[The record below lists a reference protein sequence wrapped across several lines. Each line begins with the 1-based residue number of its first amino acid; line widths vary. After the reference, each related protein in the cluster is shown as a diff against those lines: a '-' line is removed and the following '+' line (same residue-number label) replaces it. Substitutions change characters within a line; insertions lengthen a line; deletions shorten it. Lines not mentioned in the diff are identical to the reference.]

1 MVGKRWGF
9 RDRGTLKLGVSHKSF
24 DELSRWLN
32 DICILRVMDI
42 HWSYQ
47 NLLFW
52 AGIVWHRL
60 SANQIVRCFKLKK
73 LKNCMRYQVFFFFS
87 SIEVTKNTLFWV
99 VPESSLGQSVCR
111 IFYFWLVWLVDL
123 NTGGPLLHCTC
134 FYWKIWWI
142 LWKSSV
148 IILWCYKDVG
158 KRTNKWFGKH

>member
-1 MVGKRWGF
+1 MIWWIEQIDWMIFVYWEWWISIEATKICYFG
-9 RDRGTLKLGVSHKSF
+9 LA
-24 DELSRWLN
+24 LS
-32 DICILRVMDI
+32 DIG
-42 HWSYQ
+42 SQ
-47 NLLFW
+47 PT
-52 AGIVWHRL
+52 RL
-60 SANQIVRCFKLKK
+60 SDVLN
-73 LKNCMRYQVFFFFS
+73 LKNLKTVWGIKFFFFS